1 MLQTEPKVEDSPYQ
15 RAILIALNKLNKPVY
30 QGTVAY
36 ATIERR
42 RKANKQARKSR
53 AKNRRG

>member
-1 MLQTEPKVEDSPYQ
+1 MTEPKVEDSPYQ
-15 RAILIALNKLNKPVY
+15 KTILGAFSRLSKPVY
-30 QGTVAY
+30 QGSVAY
-36 ATIERR
+36 ATIGRR

>member
-1 MLQTEPKVEDSPYQ
+1 MTEPKVEDSPYQ
-15 RAILIALNKLNKPVY
+15 KVILWALTKTQRPVY